1 LITDS
6 GLQPA
11 CLPFADRF
19 PSQRGL
25 SLQLAFSAGHLDK
38 RAAAAVMQLMPMTWF
53 PVVVPFTGT
62 SRKHVGMQRKL
73 LLRLSQAHHRF
84 VFRTSKSVAY
94 DSKNVGACDARR
106 MM

>member
-19 PSQRGL
+19 PSERGL

-84 VFRTSKSVAY
+84 VFRRGKVWLMIQKTLVL
-94 DSKNVGACDARR
+94 VMPGT
-106 MM
+106 